1 VDGVRAV
8 VVSLLFVGRQLGDT
22 KRQMKGADGRC

>member
-1 VDGVRAV
+1 MVCALLLF
-8 VVSLLFVGRQLGDT
+8 VSLLFVGRQLGDT